1 MNEPTSPARNAKPD
15 FWRAWLLAVRP
26 RTLPAAAAPVLVGS
40 AAAFADGLFQLL
52 PALAALLGALLLQI
66 GANIAN
72 DYFDFKKGADTS
84 ERVGPLRVTQAG
96 LLSPRQVI
104 GGMVVVFGL
113 AALVGIYLIAVAGLP
128 VLVIG
133 VVSMLAA
140 LAYTGGP
147 YPLAY
152 HGLGELF
159 VLLFF
164 GLAAVGGTYYV
175 QAQALSVAI
184 LWAALPVGLLAM
196 AILTVNNLRDIATD
210 RVSGKHT
217 LAVRMGERGAVLEYG
232 VWLGLAY
239 LIVLAG
245 VVSAA
250 LPAVVL
256 LVMLSLPRAVT
267 LYRQVS
273 VLRGRALNA
282 LLAKTGQLELLFA
295 VLFSLGLVISRWAG
309 S

>member
-1 MNEPTSPARNAKPD
+1 MNAKPG
-15 FWRAWLLAVRP
+15 FWRAWLLAARP

-40 AAAFADGLFQLL
+40 AAAYADDAFRLL

-113 AALVGIYLIAVAGLP
+113 AALVGVYLIAVAGLP

-133 VVSMLAA
+133 VVSIIAA

-164 GLAAVGGTYYV
+164 GLAAVSGTYYV
-175 QAQALSVAI
+175 QAQAWSAAL
-184 LWAALPVGLLAM
+184 LWSALPVGLLAV

-210 RVSGKHT
+210 RVSGKRT
-217 LAVRMGERGAVLEYG
+217 LAVRMGERSAVRAYG
-232 VWLGLAY
+232 LWLGLAY
-239 LIVLAG
+239 LMLLAG
-245 VVSAA
+245 VLSVA
-250 LPAVVL
+250 LPAATL
-256 LVMLSLPRAVT
+256 LAWISLPRAVM

-295 VLFSLGLVISRWAG
+295 LLFSLGLAISRWAG

>member
-1 MNEPTSPARNAKPD
+1 MNAKTG
-15 FWRAWLLAVRP
+15 FWRVWLLAARP

-40 AAAFADGLFQLL
+40 AAAFADGIFRPL
-52 PALAALLGALLLQI
+52 PAIAALLGALLLQI

-84 ERVGPLRVTQAG
+84 ERVGPLRVMQAG

-133 VVSMLAA
+133 VVSILAA

-164 GLAAVGGTYYV
+164 GLAAVCGTYYV
-175 QAQALSVAI
+175 QARALNAVAV
-184 LWAALPVGLLAM
+184 WSALPVGLLAM
-196 AILTVNNLRDIATD
+196 AILTVNNL
-210 RVSGKHT
+210 
-217 LAVRMGERGAVLEYG
+217 
-232 VWLGLAY
+232 
-239 LIVLAG
+239 
-245 VVSAA
+245 
-250 LPAVVL
+250 
-256 LVMLSLPRAVT
+256 
-267 LYRQVS
+267 
-273 VLRGRALNA
+273 
-282 LLAKTGQLELLFA
+282 
-295 VLFSLGLVISRWAG
+295 
-309 S
+309 